1 MPAEAPLRISLNSE
15 HLDCADLRE
24 ELKGKVDKVKCGQ
37 GSQWAWEILAESRKD
52 LTVTGLFSQLN
63 LHFSEFAERLPHLG
77 VGWLFQGRCFGEVDS
92 SSK

>member
-1 MPAEAPLRISLNSE
+1 MPAEAPLGISLDSE

-24 ELKGKVDKVKCGQ
+24 ELEVDKVKCGQ

-52 LTVTGLFSQLN
+52 LTVTGLLSQLN

-77 VGWLFQGRCFGEVDS
+77 VDWLFQGGCFGEVDS